1 MKGTRNI
8 NSFPSQKKTKNQKT
22 EKWAKECVDAADNN
36 TAFHHEGVRQSR
48 RNKLINLNLY
58 NGKINRRDLEA
69 TINPANLKGSFIPD
83 EIPHYPIA
91 APKIDLLVGE
101 EYKRRFDYKVVVTNP
116 DAISEKESRKRD
128 MWLEKLREVLL
139 RDDMDEAQMEAQ
151 MRKFSKY
158 MNYEWQDIKELT
170 ATNILKHYFEEQ
182 EFKHKFNDGF
192 KNALLMGEEIYQT
205 EVIGQEPRLFHL
217 NPVSVHTIRS
227 GGSPWISDSDLIII
241 DEYWSP
247 GRVIDTFHKNLK
259 PKDIDR
265 IEGGFT
271 SVTDH
276 SDHTGLIHQEPD
288 LWVKA
293 DEVDQFI
300 NLAEI
305 NGHSFNKYFDMNG
318 NVRVLRVYWRSFRKV
333 KCVKY
338 YDEDGDIQYDYFPED
353 YEENKA
359 LGEEAKTE
367 WINEWWEGTKIGADI
382 YINMRPRP
390 IQYNR
395 LDNPS
400 RCHPGI
406 EGLVY
411 NTNQAKSVSMMDRMK
426 QYQYLYDA
434 TKDRLNKAMA
444 KYLGP
449 LMELDLAKIPGNWEI
464 DKWLYYAYSTGLAI
478 TDSFKEGNKGAA
490 TGKLAGNFNTTGR
503 VMNLDMGNYIQQ
515 HINMLEYIK
524 TDMGEI
530 VGITKQR
537 EGQVSSN
544 ETVGGV
550 ERSVNQSSHITEHWF
565 AKHDLVKARVLN
577 LFLETAKFALRDVK
591 SKKVQYILGD
601 DSIAALEMD
610 GHEFWE
616 ADYGVLVSLNNKYQ
630 ELDQAMRQ
638 LAHAGIQ
645 NDKMD
650 FSTLMDIYTSE
661 SISEIRRR
669 IEQKEQEKAQ
679 ADAER
684 FQAEQEMKEA
694 EIMQKA
700 QSEQEDRELDERKNI
715 RDNDTRVLIEM
726 LRQAQNAAAAGEID
740 EDGFKLDEQKH
751 KDDIMIKMKKLQQ
764 DMQMHKDKMQR
775 EDKKIQVSKQKSS
788 QSN

>member
-1 MKGTRNI
+1 MKGTKNI

-22 EKWAKECVDAADNN
+22 RSWAQQCVDSADNN
-36 TAFHHEGVRQSR
+36 TAFHHEGVRKSR
-48 RNKLINLNLY
+48 RNKLINFNLY
-58 NGKINRRDLEA
+58 NGKIDRRDMEA
-69 TINPANLKGSFIPD
+69 VINPANLQGSFIPD

-116 DAISEKESRKRD
+116 DAISEKETRKKD
-128 MWLEKLREVLL
+128 MWLEKLKEVLINEN
-139 RDDMDEAQMEAQ
+139 MDQSQMEAQ
-151 MRKFSKY
+151 IKKFQKY

-192 KNALLMGEEIYQT
+192 KNALLSGEEIYQCD
-205 EVIGQEPRLFHL
+205 VIGQEPRLFL
-217 NPVSVHTIRS
+217 MNPVSVHTIRS
-227 GGSPWISDSDLIII
+227 GGSPWIEDSDLIVI

-247 GRVIDTFHKNLK
+247 GRVIDTFHDKLK
-259 PKDIDR
+259 SSDIER
-265 IEGGFT
+265 IEGGFVST
-271 SVTDH
+271 ADDSKH
-276 SDHTGLIHQEPD
+276 EGLIHQEPD
-288 LWVKA
+288 LWVQA

-305 NGHSFNKYFDMNG
+305 NGHSFNRYFDMNG

-333 KCVKY
+333 KFVKY
-338 YDEDGDIQYDYFPED
+338 YDEDGDVQYDYFPED
-353 YEENKA
+353 YQEDKNM
-359 LGEEAKTE
+359 GEEAKTE

-390 IQYNR
+390 IQYNKM
-395 LDNPS
+395 DNPS

-406 EGLVY
+406 VGLVY
-411 NTNQAKSVSMMDRMK
+411 NTNQMKSVSMMDRMK

-449 LMELDLAKIPGNWEI
+449 LMELDLAKVPDKWEI

-478 TDSFKEGNKGAA
+478 TDSFKEGNKGTS
-490 TGKLAGNFNTTGR
+490 TGKLAGNFNTTGKT
-503 VMNLDMGNYIQQ
+503 MNLDMGNYIQQ
-515 HINMLEYIK
+515 HISMLEYIK
-524 TDMGEI
+524 ADMSEI
-530 VGITKQR
+530 VGVTKQR

-550 ERSVNQSSHITEHWF
+550 ERAVNQSSHITEHWF

-577 LFLETAKFALRDVK
+577 VFLETAKFALKDVK
-591 SKKVQYILGD
+591 SKKIQYILGD

-610 GHEFWE
+610 GNEFWE

-669 IEQKEQEKAQ
+669 IEQKETEKAQ

-684 FQAEQEMKEA
+684 FEAEQQLKEA
-694 EIMQKA
+694 EIQQKA
-700 QSEQEDRELDERKNI
+700 ADEAEKRELDERKNI
-715 RDNDTRVLIEM
+715 RDNDTKILIKLLE
-726 LRQAQNAAAAGEID
+726 QAQKDFESGNTD
-740 EDGFKLDEQKH
+740 EDGFKLDEIKH
-751 KDDIMIKMKKLQQ
+751 KDDIMVKMKKLQQ
-764 DMQMHKDKMQR
+764 DMQMHRDKMQR
-775 EDKKIQVSKQKSS
+775 EDKKIEVSKRKTATAK
-788 QSN
+788 